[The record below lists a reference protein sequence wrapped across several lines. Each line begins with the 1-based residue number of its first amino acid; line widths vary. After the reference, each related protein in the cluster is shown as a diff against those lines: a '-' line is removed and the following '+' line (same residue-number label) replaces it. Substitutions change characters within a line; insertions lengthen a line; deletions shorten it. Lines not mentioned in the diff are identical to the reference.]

1 MSQEE
6 ILFLDWKK
14 KKVVSKIERQE
25 EEIQAANLY
34 YAISGTNLAVTNGHV
49 LWVYDLEQKTCTH
62 QIEYESEDFIYRP
75 SMVFNEDGSEIA
87 MSTGSPAKE
96 NVERGVICVSLADES
111 ITRLSDVDSDVMT
124 YAGVTSCGSGA
135 V

>member
-1 MSQEE
+1 ME
-6 ILFLDWKK
+6 K

-87 MSTGSPAKE
+87 MSTGSPARKMLKE
-96 NVERGVICVSLADES
+96 AYMCVSC
-111 ITRLSDVDSDVMT
+111 R
-124 YAGVTSCGSGA
+124 
-135 V
+135 